1 MWFKFGAGSKDF
13 EVGGMFSRGN
23 KGKSGES
30 ISVPQPSRRSG
41 KSAPSIISSDLVI
54 VGTLTST
61 GDVQIDGRVDGDIRS
76 GSVTLGE
83 KANFEGD
90 IVAEDVT
97 IRGRLKGA
105 IRARKVSLTGTSHV
119 EGTVLHEAL
128 AVEAGAFFEGNSRH
142 SADPL
147 AEAVTTEPQRAFDP
161 KRDLG
166 VVSSSQ
172 SSNVIQKPLAAKAGG
187 R

>member
-1 MWFKFGAGSKDF
+1 MFAR
-13 EVGGMFSRGN
+13 GGKN
-23 KGKSGES
+23 KGNGSDNT
-30 ISVPQPSRRSG
+30 PSQQSRPRLG
-41 KSAPSIISSDLVI
+41 KSVPSIISSDLVI

-61 GDVQIDGRVDGDIRS
+61 GDVHIDGRVDGDIRS

-83 KANFEGD
+83 KASFEGD
-90 IVAEDVT
+90 IVAEEVTVRGRIKGT
-97 IRGRLKGA
+97 IRS
-105 IRARKVSLTGTSHV
+105 RKVSLSGTSHV

-128 AVEAGAFFEGNSRH
+128 AVEAGAFLEGNCRH

-147 AEAVTTEPQRAFDP
+147 SEVVAKPEPQRTAFDP

-166 VVSSSQ
+166 VVSSTAQTASAAP
-172 SSNVIQKPLAAKAGG
+172 KPIAKIGS

>member
-1 MWFKFGAGSKDF
+1 
-13 EVGGMFSRGN
+13 MFSRGG
-23 KGKSGES
+23 KGKDS
-30 ISVPQPSRRSG
+30 IPVPQAPRRNG

-83 KANFEGD
+83 KASFEGD

-97 IRGRLKGA
+97 VRGRVKGA
-105 IRARKVSLTGTSHV
+105 IRARKVSLGSTSHV

-128 AVEAGAFFEGNSRH
+128 HVEVGAFFEGNSRH

-147 AEAVTTEPQRAFDP
+147 SEVVAKPEAQRSAFDP

-166 VVSSSQ
+166 VVSSST
-172 SSNVIQKPLAAKAGG
+172 SSNVIQKPAAKVA

>member
-1 MWFKFGAGSKDF
+1 
-13 EVGGMFSRGN
+13 MFARG
-23 KGKSGES
+23 KGNSSDKLP
-30 ISVPQPSRRSG
+30 VPQAQRRTSG
-41 KSAPSIISSDLVI
+41 KAAPSIISSDLVI

-76 GSVTLGE
+76 GSATLGE
-83 KANFEGD
+83 KASFEGE
-90 IVAEDVT
+90 IVAEEVT
-97 IRGRLKGA
+97 VRGRVKGA

-119 EGTVLHEAL
+119 EGIVLHEAL
-128 AVEAGAFFEGNSRH
+128 SVEVGAFFEGSCRH

-147 AEAVTTEPQRAFDP
+147 SEVVTTPDSQRPKFDP

-166 VVSSSQ
+166 IVSSSPA
-172 SSNVIQKPLAAKAGG
+172 SNAIQKIG

>member
-1 MWFKFGAGSKDF
+1 MFTR
-13 EVGGMFSRGN
+13 GGKN
-23 KGKSGES
+23 KGNASES
-30 ISVPQPSRRSG
+30 LPVPQSARRAG
-41 KSAPSIISSDLVI
+41 KSAPSIISCDLVI

-61 GDVQIDGRVDGDIRS
+61 GDVHIDGRVDGDIRS

-83 KANFEGD
+83 KASFEGD

-97 IRGRLKGA
+97 IRGRVKGA
-105 IRARKVSLTGTSHV
+105 IRARKVALAGTSHV

-128 AVEAGAFFEGNSRH
+128 QVEAGAFFEGNSRH

-147 AEAVTTEPQRAFDP
+147 SEVVAKPEPQRAAFDP

-166 VVSSSQ
+166 IVSSSQ
-172 SSNVIQKPLAAKAGG
+172 TASTAPKPAAKFGS